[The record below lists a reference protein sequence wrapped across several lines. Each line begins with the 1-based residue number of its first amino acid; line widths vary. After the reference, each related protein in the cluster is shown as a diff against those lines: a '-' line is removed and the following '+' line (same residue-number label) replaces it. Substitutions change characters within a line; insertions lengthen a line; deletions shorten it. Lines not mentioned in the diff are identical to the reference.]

1 MSFTLRRF
9 VAVAGVTVALVGTQR
24 DMSALSET
32 EVRVSRVSVLETGEL
47 VVSMDTQGALPGLL
61 TARLVVSN
69 GAIVGGE
76 WSVVVTSVQDLNA
89 DGSVI
94 DPHDHPATEPESGEP
109 HQEYIRI
116 VDRGTL
122 AGRVTSGSVA
132 MNADGSLVLST
143 VQLIV
148 ETGSL
153 TFATVAAGYGELNLD
168 QALTGAQ
175 GALRLEY

>member
-94 DPHDHPATEPESGEP
+94 DPPGHPATAGEP